1 MKVTKNNGRN
11 QNFPPKLRAQVQAH
25 THTRTA
31 HNIKQLDNEM
41 TAGHSTN

>member
-1 MKVTKNNGRN
+1 MEETKTSPKVKSTG
-11 QNFPPKLRAQVQAH
+11 AG